1 MAGATPHVFNPLI
14 VSDCS
19 ARPPSRSRPRT
30 GCTWTCAS
38 PGTVADEVE
47 RLKALGA
54 KVIRVDDGLTVMA
67 DPEGN
72 EFCVE

>member
-1 MAGATPHVFNPLI
+1 
-14 VSDCS
+14 VSPTHGRQDL
-19 ARPPSRSRPRT
+19 ALA
-30 GCTWTCAS
+30 CALRRGDRVDLRA
-38 PGTVADEVE
+38 PGPVADEVE

-54 KVIRVDDGLTVMA
+54 SVIRVDDWLTVMA

>member
-1 MAGATPHVFNPLI
+1 MHPALRA
-14 VSDCS
+14 
-19 ARPPSRSRPRT
+19 
-30 GCTWTCAS
+30 

-54 KVIRVDDGLTVMA
+54 TVIRVDDGLTVMA